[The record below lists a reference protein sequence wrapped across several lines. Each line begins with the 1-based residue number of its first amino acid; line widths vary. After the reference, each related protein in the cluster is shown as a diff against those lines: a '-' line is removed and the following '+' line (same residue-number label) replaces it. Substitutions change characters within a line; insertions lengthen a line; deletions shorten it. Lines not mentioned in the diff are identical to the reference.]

1 MEWIRQNWV
10 FILVALFFI
19 AMHFLGHGGCG
30 GGKED
35 EKHEG
40 HPDRDSIEKKAKKEE
55 KGGKGCC

>member
-10 FILVALFFI
+10 FILFAIFFI
-19 AMHFLGHGGCG
+19 AMHFFGHGGFG

-35 EKHEG
+35 EKHKG
-40 HPDRDSIEKKAKKEE
+40 HPGRDSTEK